1 MLSRA
6 LLNTLDRKLA
16 AVLLVVIL
24 ALGAVAAYLTV
35 TTTRT
40 YTEAALQRLNRNLAR
55 QIVDEQLLITGQG
68 VEEEA
73 LKHAFHQLMVINP
86 AIEVY
91 LLDAEGSI
99 LSYSAPP
106 GRVKRTRVSLDPIRA
121 FLDERE
127 PLPVLGDDP
136 REEGRRKIFSAA
148 PIRSEGRLRGY
159 LYIILAGEQ
168 YTSELDR
175 LVGSRILRLSVGMAV
190 LSALV
195 LLALALGLVRL
206 LTRRLRRLTAEMEK
220 LGRGAIPIPS
230 ADSPASDTPQP
241 AGRQGDEVERLE
253 QGFRR
258 MAQRIADQIREL
270 QQLDAHRRE
279 LVANVSH
286 DLRTPLAQIQGYLE
300 TLVLKEERL
309 SPEERREYLEV
320 ALRQTERLARLVAEL
335 FELAR
340 LDARTRGPDVE
351 VFSPAELVQD
361 VVQKFRLE
369 AEDRGVV
376 LEADLPSDAPFVRA
390 DLGLVER
397 LLDNLIENA
406 FRHTP
411 AGGSVTVS
419 LRSVERAVRIE
430 VADTGEGIEPERM
443 KDIFE
448 RFRRG
453 PAGRGREDEGAGLG
467 LPIARRIAELHG
479 STLDCQSSPGE
490 GARFSFLLPAA
501 APAAGE
507 PSVRGSCERNV
518 NNS

>member
-1 MLSRA
+1 MLSRV

-55 QIVDEQLLITGQG
+55 QIVEEQLLITGQG

-73 LKHAFHQLMVINP
+73 LEHVFHELMVINP

-91 LLDAEGSI
+91 LLDAEGTI

-106 GRVKRTRVSLDPIRA
+106 GRVKQTRVALEPIRA
-121 FLDERE
+121 FLAERE
-127 PLPVLGDDP
+127 PLPVPGDDP
-136 REEGRRKIFSAA
+136 RGEGRRKIFSAA
-148 PIRSEGRLRGY
+148 PIHSEGRLRGY

-195 LLALALGLVRL
+195 LLGVALGLVRL
-206 LTRRLRRLTAEMEK
+206 LTRRLRRLTAEMEA
-220 LGRGAIPIPS
+220 LGRDGLPPPS
-230 ADSPASDTPQP
+230 AGTPVRDTSEPA
-241 AGRQGDEVERLE
+241 ARQGDEVERLE

-258 MAQRIADQIREL
+258 MAHRIADQIREL
-270 QQLDAHRRE
+270 RQLDAHRRE

-309 SPEERREYLEV
+309 TPKERREYLEV
-320 ALRQTERLARLVAEL
+320 ALRQTERLTRLVAEL

-340 LDARTRGPDVE
+340 LDARTRGPDAE

-369 AEDRGVV
+369 AEHRGLD
-376 LEADLPSDAPFVRA
+376 LEADLPPDAPFVRA

-419 LRSVERAVRIE
+419 LRPMEEAVQIE
-430 VADTGEGIEPERM
+430 VADTGEGIAPEQM
-443 KDIFE
+443 EDIFE

-453 PAGRGREDEGAGLG
+453 AAGRGRENEGAGLG

-479 STLDCQSSPGE
+479 SMLECESVPGK
-490 GARFSFLLPAA
+490 GARFSFILPAA
-501 APAAGE
+501 APAA
-507 PSVRGSCERNV
+507 V
-518 NNS
+518 